1 MKRTA
6 CYNVQCI
13 LHILYT
19 HSHLPPPHTHTH
31 SHLPPPPTPHT
42 HTQKPAFV
50 ARTASDELSELLQAC
65 NEETTLDLF
74 SAEGS
79 MNVTAAMVRGVSG
92 GGVSIQ

>member
-1 MKRTA
+1 MLQRSMYIA
-6 CYNVQCI
+6 HFV
-13 LHILYT
+13 YT
-19 HSHLPPPHTHTH
+19 QSLTPPPHTHTPH
-31 SHLPPPPTPHT
+31 THTHTQSLTPPPHT